1 MRAVLPSR
9 SLHEKEDE
17 GEWPRV
23 HACGEVGGV
32 ESSLW
37 HGRLEGVALLRR
49 GPRVCGSGRG
59 ALAVELLLLL
69 VLLVARGGGA
79 ARPPAAARSNC
90 SSSASFWSSWTPS
103 GPTWPPNRCIEHLST
118 AAGKILPAGQAMH
131 WHSGSLQTLALQ
143 QSMIAPMI
151 APLVLGYPAELM
163 DA

>member
-69 VLLVARGGGA
+69 VPLVARGGGA
-79 ARPPAAARSNC
+79 ARPLAAARSNC

-103 GPTWPPNRCIEHLST
+103 GPIWPPNRCIEHLST

-131 WHSGSLQTLALQ
+131 WHSGSLQTLAL
-143 QSMIAPMI
+143 
-151 APLVLGYPAELM
+151 
-163 DA
+163 